1 VGGRSTVLA
10 VVDHNEAGSVV
21 WWVNLGA
28 SSGLTGRLCGAWV
41 LGPTPSEQLT
51 DLVSDRILLATEAGD
66 KALES
71 YGINNLTR
79 IDTDATLATVHHVRD
94 TLQAVFEEKLST
106 LGKGR
111 PLVAPMSSAI
121 CASRTTVGR

>member
-1 VGGRSTVLA
+1 M
-10 VVDHNEAGSVV
+10 
-21 WWVNLGA
+21 
-28 SSGLTGRLCGAWV
+28 
-41 LGPTPSEQLT
+41 
-51 DLVSDRILLATEAGD
+51 
-66 KALES
+66 ES